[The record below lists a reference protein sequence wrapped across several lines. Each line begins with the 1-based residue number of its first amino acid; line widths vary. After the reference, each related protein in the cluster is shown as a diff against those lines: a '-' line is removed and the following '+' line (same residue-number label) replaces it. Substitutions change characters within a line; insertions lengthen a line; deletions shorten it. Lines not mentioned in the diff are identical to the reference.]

1 MANWGRPSLTD
12 NDDILDILGRFDLD
26 ISNVSLG
33 EVEDR
38 LDTGRTVDEG
48 GKFQLGIISNFFDLF
63 YEDSVIT

>member
-1 MANWGRPSLTD
+1 LANWGRPSLTD